1 MWVSCQLWRVFWQ
14 AKYNCFF
21 WKVTQMC
28 RCSKQMISAL
38 KYPLMCAV
46 HRAHTL
52 ENCTHTGELHTH
64 WRTAQIQLK
73 KQLSLDQQTHMFM
86 LQRVSENA
94 KHFLQCLNSGTQQ
107 HLSSRQV
114 KNLELH
120 VRMSSQIHR
129 EKEVNNL
136 WTCTLLAVTHTVCV
150 CCAGFG
156 QEKTTMTVHPSLYSQ

>member
-1 MWVSCQLWRVFWQ
+1 
-14 AKYNCFF
+14 
-21 WKVTQMC
+21 MC

-94 KHFLQCLNSGTQQ
+94 FFTVLKQWYTAASVLTAGEKPGAPCQNEFTDTQGEGSKQ
-107 HLSSRQV
+107 SLD
-114 KNLELH
+114 LH
-120 VRMSSQIHR
+120 VTCSYTYCMRVLCRIWTG
-129 EKEVNNL
+129 KNNNDGASFP
-136 WTCTLLAVTHTVCV
+136 LLTVD
-150 CCAGFG
+150 
-156 QEKTTMTVHPSLYSQ
+156 